1 MMLCTRNSFCWAL
14 SPNMADEAWLESV
27 AMRPMLEALLESVCK
42 DKPDV
47 LLAYAIVWLRAC
59 YPQQASAAL
68 CLPPPVEWRSRTD
81 VDPSAEGLT
90 AYLKEIYATDILEG
104 ILERAIRSQ
113 PANVVAFVLDEC
125 AAMLTGVSR
134 ASGVIG
140 GGGGNGGLA
149 GGYVGQMFDAT
160 VDGSAPQ
167 HTDAP
172 ALFEAVAA
180 SEVEQVATLLE
191 AGVPADAREPKTL
204 GTTLRSAA
212 EG

>member
-1 MMLCTRNSFCWAL
+1 MRRVI
-14 SPNMADEAWLESV
+14 MADEAWLESV

-113 PANVVAFVLDEC
+113 PVNVVAFVLDEC

-160 VDGSAPQ
+160 IDGSAPQ

-172 ALFEAVAA
+172 APKTAPLFEAVAA

>member
-1 MMLCTRNSFCWAL
+1 
-14 SPNMADEAWLESV
+14 MADEAWLESV

-59 YPQQASAAL
+59 YPQQASATL

-125 AAMLTGVSR
+125 AAMLTGVSP
-134 ASGVIG
+134 ASGVLG
-140 GGGGNGGLA
+140 GGGGDGGLA
-149 GGYVGQMFDAT
+149 GGYIGQMFDAT
-160 VDGSAPQ
+160 VDGSVPQ

>member
-1 MMLCTRNSFCWAL
+1 
-14 SPNMADEAWLESV
+14 MADEAWLESV

-180 SEVEQVATLLE
+180 SEVEQVTTWQVATLLE